1 VIFSSFAASA
11 KSEEKMTPP
20 RLETLAP
27 EAQERLAMA
36 IQSNPHNA
44 VILERLPSLRL
55 ADAWLVAGCLFQ
67 TVWNLDSGRPA
78 TQDIFDYDIFYF
90 DEDISYE
97 AEDRAIRRA
106 RALFADLPIRVDLK
120 NQARVHLWYGERF
133 GPGYPQL
140 RSSADGVDRFL
151 IECTRVAARYVDG
164 ALELYAP
171 ARLDDLFA
179 GVLRPNPLNLRP
191 ELFAAKAASLRARW
205 PFLTIAETHA

>member
-1 VIFSSFAASA
+1 
-11 KSEEKMTPP
+11 MTRPP
-20 RLETLAP
+20 LDPPAP
-27 EAQERLAMA
+27 EAQERLATA

-44 VILERLPSLRL
+44 VILERLPTLRL
-55 ADAWLVAGCLFQ
+55 ADVWLVAGCLFQ
-67 TVWNLDSGRPA
+67 TVWNLDYGRPA

-90 DEDISYE
+90 DDDLSYD
-97 AEDRAIRRA
+97 AEDRVIRRA

-151 IECTRVAARYVDG
+151 IECTRVAARRVDG

-205 PFLTIAETHA
+205 PFLTIAETDA